1 VFRGVIRGD
10 HGHGDRPCAELHQ
23 LVVRGVIFLDILGL
37 ERVTFA

>member
-1 VFRGVIRGD
+1 LCPAIRGD
-10 HGHGDRPCAELHQ
+10 DGHRDGPGAELHQ